1 MKEKFT
7 LEEQLSHYKVP
18 AGKTNEDAW
27 KELIGRIDNPNQG
40 SRRVRI
46 GWPLWTSAAAAVVV
60 VLLLIFS
67 QIDRTKSFTQEW
79 HTKVTE
85 SQKVLLPDSST
96 IQLAPNSS
104 VKINYRSDN
113 SERLIALKGEAF
125 FQVERGGDFMV
136 EFTGGFV
143 NVLGTEFSVSA
154 YSEDFIQIACSE
166 GLVKVN
172 LNDQSY
178 LLSEGQGIKLYNGT
192 VTGPFSIDK
201 ELIKDQTEGTYYWNK
216 IALDELLLL
225 LGYRFDYR
233 IVTGPELEERN
244 FSGKIELDNLEQ
256 ALEIISLAMN
266 LEYSLDEQQRTI
278 QFNEN

>member
-1 MKEKFT
+1 
-7 LEEQLSHYKVP
+7 
-18 AGKTNEDAW
+18 
-27 KELIGRIDNPNQG
+27 
-40 SRRVRI
+40 
-46 GWPLWTSAAAAVVV
+46 LWTSAAAAVVV